1 MMRCRGIMALVTL
14 LVVSLTAAVAYAGG
28 AARASDAIWAHDE
41 PYDTV
46 ITSTSFMAPPAHSTD
61 IIYSFI
67 MSGLMGQRSVAN
79 SAPRVILLSAGQFFI
94 TSEVF
99 SMNRSKASKGIP
111 AMDKETPAVVK
122 TATFAVG

>member
-1 MMRCRGIMALVTL
+1 MMRCRGIMALITL

-28 AARASDAIWAHDE
+28 AAGASDAIWANDE
-41 PYDTV
+41 SYDTV
-46 ITSTSFMAPPAHSTD
+46 ITPTSFMAPPEHSTD
-61 IIYSFI
+61 TIYSFT

-79 SAPRVILLSAGQFFI
+79 SASRVILLSAEHLFT